1 MKKSLIAVVLA
12 MVASAV
18 IAISML
24 SSASGDS
31 AEPTVAANPALTV
44 KLTRPQTSSLP
55 IRVWATGNIVAWEE
69 ASIGAD
75 TEGLRLLQVKVN
87 VGDVVKRGQVLAI
100 FAAET
105 VVADVA
111 EAEAVAEEAA
121 AALTEAEANARR
133 ARVLDAT
140 GAMSAEQINRYVT
153 AERAARARLDAAKA
167 VERRHR
173 VRLTHTQV
181 RAPDDGFISSRTATA
196 GAVVPSGQ
204 ELFRLIRQGRLEWR
218 AEVATA
224 DLASL
229 SPGQLAHVST
239 TTDRL
244 VEGKLRVLSPA
255 IDTQTRNGTVYVDL
269 PNLMGSGQ
277 LRAGMFARGYFD
289 IGEESALTLPQ
300 TAVLLRDGF
309 SYVLRIGPESKVIET
324 KVTVG
329 RRVGNRIEITS
340 GLDASERVVE
350 SGGSFIGDGDLV
362 RVVEG

>member
-1 MKKSLIAVVLA
+1 MNKTLISVVLA
-12 MVASAV
+12 VVVSAV
-18 IAISML
+18 IAISIL
-24 SSASGDS
+24 SAANSDGG
-31 AEPTVAANPALTV
+31 EPAVAANPALTV
-44 KLTRPQTSSLP
+44 KLTRPQSASLP
-55 IRVWATGNIVAWEE
+55 IRIWATGNIVAWEE
-69 ASIGAD
+69 ASIGAE

-100 FAAET
+100 FAADT
-105 VVADVA
+105 VAADVA
-111 EAEAVAEEAA
+111 EAEAAAEEAA
-121 AALTEAEANARR
+121 AALAEAEANAKR

-153 AERAARARLDAAKA
+153 AERAARARLEAARA
-167 VERRHR
+167 IERRHR
-173 VRLTHTQV
+173 VRLANTQV
-181 RAPDDGFISSRTATA
+181 HAPDDGFISSRTATA

-224 DLASL
+224 ELARL
-229 SPGQLAHVST
+229 SPGQLAHVVLT
-239 TTDRL
+239 AQPP
-244 VEGKLRVLSPA
+244 VQGKLRVVSPA
-255 IDTQTRNGTVYVDL
+255 IDTQTRNGMAYVDL
-269 PNLMGSGQ
+269 PNLMASGE

-289 IGEESALTLPQ
+289 LGEESALTLPQ

-309 SYVLRIGPESKVIET
+309 NYVLRIGPESKVIET

-329 RRVGNRIEITS
+329 RRVGNRVEITS
-340 GLDASERVVE
+340 GLGESERVVE